1 MLALVH
7 HYRATGNIEFLRE
20 MYPKARK
27 AADYLLSQRDKR
39 GLIWCTATGTWEQ
52 GIVGWRNIIDDYRI
66 SGASTEVN
74 SECYAALGG
83 HGGYGRVARKE
94 EGRAAFWHA
103 RQRRCA
109 ARSTTICIDPKT
121 GLYYLNIDVDGTP
134 RTNVTCDML
143 FPVMLGVADHQ
154 TAARIVSRLSVP
166 SFWTEAGLRTVPR
179 DDIEYSPTRSWG
191 LLGGVWVGVTFL
203 YAFAAARFN
212 PGFMAYALGTSFQHY
227 SRDPGRNN
235 TVPGQFSEWLH
246 GETLAN
252 QGMMLSPWYP
262 PRYVW
267 AAIEGAGGLD
277 LGGRQLACSPR
288 LPPQWKWLGV
298 RNVPFR
304 R

>member
-1 MLALVH
+1 MAVMAESLGKKKDAL
-7 HYRATGNIEFLRE
+7 RFGGEATALRN
-20 MYPKARK
+20 AINRH
-27 AADYLLSQRDKR
+27 L
-39 GLIWCTATGTWEQ
+39 
-52 GIVGWRNIIDDYRI
+52 
-66 SGASTEVN
+66 
-74 SECYAALGG
+74 
-83 HGGYGRVARKE
+83 
-94 EGRAAFWHA
+94 
-103 RQRRCA
+103 
-109 ARSTTICIDPKT
+109 IDPKT

-154 TAARIVSRLSVP
+154 TAARIISRLSVP

-267 AAIEGAGGLD
+267 AAIEGAGGLN

-298 RNVPFR
+298 RNLPFR
-304 R
+304 GKRLTWFVARLPEPTLYRQL